1 MTQAQDLAAVMAH
14 ASRSGSGLIISD
26 THGDSLT
33 LTGVTPTM
41 VALNPA
47 MLQFT

>member
-14 ASRSGSGLIISD
+14 ASRSGSGLTIFD

-33 LTGVTPTM
+33 LAGVTPTM

>member
-14 ASRSGSGLIISD
+14 ANRGESGLTISD

-41 VALNPA
+41 VVVNPA
-47 MLQFT
+47 MLEFT